1 MRRGGRWDAIIPRTR
16 LASLLVALE
25 CRHDVAGEQQQVLAQ
40 RRGHDLAVADRRDGA
55 AHRIGKLPQHAG
67 DRGLREAQRLG
78 RARDGPQPHA
88 GLEGQELGEEAVPEK
103 TPQTHARHRHVLRG
117 SWVESAKVSLAWGA
131 GRR

>member
-1 MRRGGRWDAIIPRTR
+1 VP
-16 LASLLVALE
+16 LLVALE
-25 CRHDVAGEQQQVLAQ
+25 
-40 RRGHDLAVADRRDGA
+40 RGHDVVGQQEQVFAERRRHDAAVADRRDGT
-55 AHRIGKLPQHAG
+55 AHRIGQLAQHAG

-78 RARDGPQPHA
+78 RARDGAQPHA
-88 GLEGQELGEEAVPEK
+88 GLECQELGKKAVPEK